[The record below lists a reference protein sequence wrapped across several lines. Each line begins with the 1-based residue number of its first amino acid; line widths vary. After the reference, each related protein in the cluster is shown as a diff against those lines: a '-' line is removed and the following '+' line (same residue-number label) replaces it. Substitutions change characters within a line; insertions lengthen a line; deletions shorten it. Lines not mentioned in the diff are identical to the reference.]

1 MTADNLLGFL
11 AKTAKMEGELRNF
24 ERNMVVVTAKAVKTS
39 VEAQMAAAGVQNGK
53 LRGVGKKGQ
62 KIGVRYDIVGKAAL
76 VRATGPF
83 HLIERDNKDHRTPK
97 VRGARARKRV
107 VVIPGVGV
115 RAYANVK
122 GSKGKH
128 PWAKGVVVAVPAA
141 TKAGGVA
148 LAHSLVKA
156 YR

>member
-1 MTADNLLGFL
+1 MADSVLTFLG
-11 AKTAKMEGELRNF
+11 KTAKMTGELHTLEHRTV
-24 ERNMVVVTAKAVKTS
+24 EVAALAVKTS
-39 VEAQMAAAGVQNGK
+39 VTAQMAAAGVQNGK

-62 KIGVRYDIVGKAAL
+62 KIGVRYDIAGSKAL

-97 VRGARARKRV
+97 VRGSRSKRRV

-128 PWAKGVVVAVPAA
+128 PWAKGVAAAVPAA
-141 TKAGGVA
+141 EKAHGLALRQA
-148 LAHSLVKA
+148 LAKA
-156 YR
+156 YG